1 MRLHPFSLTADLVS
15 PASGDSA
22 RTGGRKS
29 PDVPKFFTIGQL
41 AELLE
46 VSTRQTRPR
55 ADARLLWA
63 PLSKEHEYEFVP
75 AASPRRKI
83 SRQDIE
89 ILGAR
94 RAGNRGT
101 ANPRGP
107 K

>member
-63 PLSKEHEYEFVP
+63 PLSKEHEDGREDGDAEAKAYQGT
-75 AASPRRKI
+75 
-83 SRQDIE
+83 SRCE
-89 ILGAR
+89 GR
-94 RAGNRGT
+94 E
-101 ANPRGP
+101 
-107 K
+107 